1 MDERIINFLQNQSV
15 MTICYADEEGS
26 PNCFP
31 CFFAFNSSKA
41 LLYFKS
47 SPTSYHSVK
56 LGNAPEIAG
65 SILPDKL
72 NVIALKGVQFKA
84 TVLPPDH
91 PLMHNAPRF
100 YHQRF
105 PLALVMPGYIYT
117 IQLNEIK
124 MTDGAKG
131 FGKKITWLKKEVV

>member
-1 MDERIINFLQNQSV
+1 MDESIINFLQNQSV
-15 MTICYADEEGS
+15 MTVCYTDVEGN

-31 CFFAFNSSKA
+31 CFFAFNNSKA

-47 SPTSYHSVK
+47 SSSSYHVK
-56 LGNAPEIAG
+56 NLGNKPEVAG

-72 NVIALKGVQFKA
+72 NIMALKGVQFQA

-91 PLMHNAPRF
+91 PLMHNASR
-100 YHQRF
+100 YYYQRF
-105 PLALVMPGYIYT
+105 PMALVIPGDIYS
-117 IQLNEIK
+117 IQLTEIK

-131 FGKKITWLKKEVV
+131 FGKKITWKRKEVV